1 MSDNPVTDQDAVEP
15 AAEVQPEP
23 NGQPEPK
30 AGMQWFVVQAF
41 SNYEKRVK
49 LTLEESI
56 ERHGMQE
63 LFGEIMVPTEEVVEM
78 KSGQKRTSE
87 RKFFPGYVLVQ
98 MIMND
103 DTWHLVKSTPRVS
116 GFIGGRASN
125 PTPLTDAEAEGILQ
139 QVKEGTD
146 APRHKFSFEPGELVR
161 VTEGPFADFNGTVE
175 DVNYEKS
182 KLRVAVSIFGRSTPV
197 ELDFGQVE
205 KG

>member
-1 MSDNPVTDQDAVEP
+1 MSDDTVPVQDVP
-15 AAEVQPEP
+15 AQGLEATAEKP
-23 NGQPEPK
+23 N
-30 AGMQWFVVQAF
+30 MRWYVVQAF

-49 LTLEESI
+49 LTLEEAI
-56 ERHGMQE
+56 GRLGMDDY
-63 LFGEIMVPTEEVVEM
+63 FGEILVPTEEVVEM
-78 KSGQKRTSE
+78 KAGQKRTSE
-87 RKFFPGYVLVQ
+87 RKFYPGYVLVQ
-98 MIMND
+98 MVMND
-103 DTWHLVKSTPRVS
+103 ESWHLVKSTPRVS
-116 GFIGGRASN
+116 GFIGGKASD
-125 PTPLTDAEAEGILQ
+125 PTPLTDKEAMDILQ
-139 QVKEGTD
+139 RVQDGTD

>member
-1 MSDNPVTDQDAVEP
+1 MSENVTPEQGLEAT
-15 AAEVQPEP
+15 AE
-23 NGQPEPK
+23 GPK
-30 AGMQWFVVQAF
+30 MRWYVVQAF

-56 ERHGMQE
+56 ARHGMQDM
-63 LFGEIMVPTEEVVEM
+63 FGEILVPTEEVVEM
-78 KSGQKRTSE
+78 KAGQKRTSE
-87 RKFFPGYVLVQ
+87 RKFYPGYVLVQ
-98 MIMND
+98 MVMND
-103 DTWHLVKSTPRVS
+103 ETWHLVKSTPRVS
-116 GFIGGRASN
+116 GFIGGKASN
-125 PTPLTDAEAEGILQ
+125 PTPLTEAEAMGILQ
-139 QVKEGTD
+139 QVQDGTE

>member
-1 MSDNPVTDQDAVEP
+1 MSEDVIPEQGLEAT
-15 AAEVQPEP
+15 AE
-23 NGQPEPK
+23 GPK
-30 AGMQWFVVQAF
+30 MRWYVVQAF

-49 LTLEESI
+49 LTLEEA
-56 ERHGMQE
+56 M
-63 LFGEIMVPTEEVVEM
+63 
-78 KSGQKRTSE
+78 
-87 RKFFPGYVLVQ
+87 
-98 MIMND
+98 
-103 DTWHLVKSTPRVS
+103 
-116 GFIGGRASN
+116 
-125 PTPLTDAEAEGILQ
+125 GILQ
-139 QVKEGTD
+139 QVQDGSD

>member
-1 MSDNPVTDQDAVEP
+1 MTDTIENQQDPSLSGSGES
-15 AAEVQPEP
+15 PE
-23 NGQPEPK
+23 QE
-30 AGMQWFVVQAF
+30 MRWFVVQAF

-49 LTLEESI
+49 LSLEERI
-56 ERHGMQE
+56 ARHGME
-63 LFGEIMVPTEEVVEM
+63 DMFGEILVPTEDVVEM

-103 DTWHLVKSTPRVS
+103 ESWHLVKSTPRVS
-116 GFIGGRASN
+116 GFIGGKASD
-125 PTPLTDAEAEGILQ
+125 PTPLTDTEAMGILQ
-139 QVKEGTD
+139 QVQEGVD

>member
-1 MSDNPVTDQDAVEP
+1 MSDIPNNEVVEDVA
-15 AAEVQPEP
+15 AAEPQRDE
-23 NGQPEPK
+23 
-30 AGMQWFVVQAF
+30 MRWFVVQAF

-49 LTLEESI
+49 LSLEERI
-56 ERHGMQE
+56 ERMGMQE
-63 LFGEIMVPTEEVVEM
+63 FFGEIMVPTEDVVEM

-98 MIMND
+98 MVMND
-103 DTWHLVKSTPRVS
+103 ESWHLVKNTPRVS
-116 GFIGGRASN
+116 GFIGGKASD
-125 PTPLTDAEAEGILQ
+125 PTPLTDAEAMGILQ
-139 QVKEGTD
+139 QVQDGAD

>member
-1 MSDNPVTDQDAVEP
+1 MTDTIENQQESSVKGDTSEQ
-15 AAEVQPEP
+15 E
-23 NGQPEPK
+23 
-30 AGMQWFVVQAF
+30 MRWFVVQAF

-49 LTLEESI
+49 LSLEERI
-56 ERHGMQE
+56 ARHGME
-63 LFGEIMVPTEEVVEM
+63 DFFGEIMVPTEDVVEM
-78 KSGQKRTSE
+78 KAGQKRTSE

-98 MIMND
+98 MVMND
-103 DTWHLVKSTPRVS
+103 ESWHLVKSTPRVS
-116 GFIGGRASN
+116 GFIGGKASV
-125 PTPLTDAEAEGILQ
+125 PAPLPDAETMGILL
-139 QVKEGTD
+139 QVQGGAH

>member
-1 MSDNPVTDQDAVEP
+1 MTDTIENQQESSVKGDASEQ
-15 AAEVQPEP
+15 E
-23 NGQPEPK
+23 
-30 AGMQWFVVQAF
+30 MRWFVVQAF

-49 LTLEESI
+49 LSLEERI
-56 ERHGMQE
+56 ARHGME
-63 LFGEIMVPTEEVVEM
+63 DFFGEIMVPTEDVVEM
-78 KSGQKRTSE
+78 KAGQKRTSE

-98 MIMND
+98 MVMND
-103 DTWHLVKSTPRVS
+103 ESWHLVKSTPRVS
-116 GFIGGRASN
+116 GFIGGKASD
-125 PTPLTDAEAEGILQ
+125 PTPLTDAEAMGILQ
-139 QVKEGTD
+139 QVQDGAD

>member
-1 MSDNPVTDQDAVEP
+1 
-15 AAEVQPEP
+15 
-23 NGQPEPK
+23 
-30 AGMQWFVVQAF
+30 MQWFVVQAF

-56 ERHGMQE
+56 HRHGMQD
-63 LFGEIMVPTEEVVEM
+63 LFGEILVPTEEVVEM
-78 KSGQKRTSE
+78 KAGQKRTSE

-98 MIMND
+98 MVMND

-116 GFIGGRASN
+116 GFIGGKASD
-125 PTPLTDAEAEGILQ
+125 PTPLTVAEARGILQ
-139 QVKEGTD
+139 QVQEGTD